1 MLLSEKPTSH
11 ADMQLFVSVLI
22 RRLVKANKASF
33 KSHLS
38 VCSGSSQ
45 TCKIQIQSVNL
56 FHYFIPSVF
65 FFKYSYSGSCS

>member
-38 VCSGSSQ
+38 VSALVHL
-45 TCKIQIQSVNL
+45 KRVK
-56 FHYFIPSVF
+56 YK
-65 FFKYSYSGSCS
+65 FKV